1 MTQPYETSA
10 IDTATMNDLVK
21 RVAELEERLQ
31 EHTGDAQGSAGQFY
45 PHPVQIIDTAEYSG
59 GVARIDNHGIQIAT
73 SGVFTPAIWG
83 VNQLV
88 GVPSGENT
96 YIKLQLSADPSG
108 ASFDFINQTTGGI
121 TSEVN
126 ASTSNVTGI
135 AQAKHEVYGSYQ
147 LGILHNG
154 STTAYGWCDL
164 PFWFIDQAGDPTTTL
179 SDGMAWYNGTL
190 KRLRIRSNGITGNLG
205 IEIQSASAAA
215 VATNGTITT
224 AGVSVARVAP
234 AGAVTGVILAVGTT
248 GGQVCTVVNESVA
261 ANTVTFAASG
271 TSNVADGTSS
281 VIAGLN
287 ARRFVWD
294 SGTSL
299 WYPCK

>member
-10 IDTATMNDLVK
+10 IDTATMNDLIK

-31 EHTGDAQGSAGQFY
+31 THTGDAQGSAGQFY
-45 PHPVQIIDTAEYSG
+45 PHPIQMVDTAEFG
-59 GVARIDNHGIQIAT
+59 GGIMRLDNNGLQVLTQIPLT
-73 SGVFTPAIWG
+73 TAIWFVSSGFKGKPDVGQGYG
-83 VNQLV
+83 VGQVYSL
-88 GVPSGENT
+88 
-96 YIKLQLSADPSG
+96 
-108 ASFDFINQTTGGI
+108 ASNSQPL
-121 TSEVN
+121 
-126 ASTSNVTGI
+126 I
-135 AQAKHEVYGSYQ
+135 A
-147 LGILHNG
+147 
-154 STTAYGWCDL
+154 
-164 PFWFIDQAGDPTTTL
+164 
-179 SDGMAWYNGTL
+179 
-190 KRLRIRSNGITGNLG
+190 LRVVDSNGNSNKIQVLTDTAGTNETISIDAPLVLANYATEPSTAEPGKVLYKTGTNKYRVYDGGTSAWENLVTETYLAVHG
-205 IEIQSASAAA
+205 GWSQSSSAAA

-234 AGAVTGVILAVGTT
+234 TGAVTGVILAVGTT
-248 GGQVCTVVNESVA
+248 GGQVCTVVNEAVA

-271 TSNVADGTSS
+271 TSHVADGTSS